1 MLLQVVSWLVVSGV
15 VSYARMW
22 VYVWARAGGTRGM
35 RAVGVVTQIG
45 SSLGS
50 LLLFL
55 LVNYTG
61 LFTQYQ
67 VCQAPLQHYSLQH

>member
-1 MLLQVVSWLVVSGV
+1 MLLQVVSWVAVSAV

-22 VYVWARAGGTRGM
+22 VYVWARAGGVRGM

-50 LLLFL
+50 LMLFL
-55 LVNYTG
+55 LVNYTD
-61 LFTQYQ
+61 LFTQYD
-67 VCQAPLQHYSLQH
+67 VCLAHVHSD

>member
-1 MLLQVVSWLVVSGV
+1 MVVSAV

-22 VYVWARAGGTRGM
+22 VYAWARAGGVRGM

-45 SSLGS
+45 SSVGS

-55 LVNYTG
+55 LVNFTG
-61 LFTQYQ
+61 IFTQYN
-67 VCQAPLQHYSLQH
+67 VCAASVQSH